1 VNPHNYKPEQDIVFN
16 ASWTTNCIASLAKVL
31 IFLLDNKRIIRDRG
45 ESDEHGA
52 CGDSHLEGDGWSEF
66 GSQELADWQSRAARR
81 NIIPSSTGAA
91 KAVALVIPDLKGKF
105 TGMPFRVPVLN
116 VNVIDLTVELKKEA
130 KFEEI
135 CHYIRFASQNELNV
149 NSYLLKSIVGYCE
162 EDLVS
167 YDFIQNPLTCIIDK
181 KAINFSIHKHCSK
194 WNFCKTD
201 CMV

>member
-1 VNPHNYKPEQDIVFN
+1 VIISAPTKDYTLTYVFGVNSHNYKPEQNIVSN

-52 CGDSHLEGDGWSEF
+52 CGDSHLEDDGWSEF
-66 GSQELADWQSRAARR
+66 GSQELAGRQSRASGL

-135 CHYIRFASQNELNV
+135 CQHIRFASQNELKV
-149 NSYLLKSIVGYCE
+149 NSYL
-162 EDLVS
+162 
-167 YDFIQNPLTCIIDK
+167 F
-181 KAINFSIHKHCSK
+181 
-194 WNFCKTD
+194 
-201 CMV
+201 